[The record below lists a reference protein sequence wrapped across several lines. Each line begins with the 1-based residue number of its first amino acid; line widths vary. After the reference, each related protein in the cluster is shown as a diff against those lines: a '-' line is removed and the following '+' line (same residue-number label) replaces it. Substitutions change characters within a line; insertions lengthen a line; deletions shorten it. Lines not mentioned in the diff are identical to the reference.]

1 MNSLNLP
8 VELIYLIRDFMFG
21 TPKQIYNSVVAN
33 IKYSPM
39 YLYMDNGLPT
49 FLLMLNNN
57 RYSGFQCRFS
67 HFQKPSISRIILD
80 HMKYN
85 KLCKNMRAS
94 IRSDRDTVVAV
105 SDDLMNQYIL
115 RYEYGPK

>member
-8 VELIYLIRDFMFG
+8 IELIYLIREFMFG
-21 TPKQIYNSVVAN
+21 KPKQIYNCVVAN
-33 IKYSPM
+33 IKCSPM
-39 YLYMDNGLPT
+39 YLHMDNGLPT

-67 HFQKPSISRIILD
+67 HFLKPSISRIILD

-85 KLCKNMRAS
+85 KLCKNLRAS

-115 RYEYGPK
+115 RYEYGRK

>member
-8 VELIYLIRDFMFG
+8 IELIYLIRDFMFG

-49 FLLMLNNN
+49 FLLMLTN